1 MGKTLSVV
9 IPTLNR
15 YEYLKRTLVQIL
27 PQVERNQ
34 DEVELVVCC
43 NASKDETDTF
53 MKGLAESHPFI
64 QYHYFDEYVEVGASL
79 IRSVGQANGEY
90 VVLWGDDDIPFPYFV
105 ETILGIIHKY
115 PEVGIIHCNRLFG
128 RDAKYNIRGLEVH
141 DGEYYEN
148 DGLLD
153 LGDLVQ
159 KFTISLGFISS
170 LIFRRDCWE
179 KGKGNFSKEHY
190 GYEHLAMIVSGA
202 VGRKCYYYSLPV
214 EIQRNPLDRDFTVK
228 WPLYHFIGIPNM
240 LKDFD
245 RWGIT
250 KSAFDSWNVTGNGSF
265 AHFIWHMM
273 FTTLNRKMYMPLCKE
288 LNKYQKSLCRKLSTY
303 LIVYFFP
310 KSLFKWM
317 RNKFHNR

>member
-43 NASKDETDTF
+43 NASKDETDSF
-53 MKGLAESHPFI
+53 MKGLAKAHSFI
-64 QYHYFDEYVEVGASL
+64 KYHYFDEYVEVGASL
-79 IRSVGQANGEY
+79 IRSVGQACGEY

-228 WPLYHFIGIPNM
+228 WPLYHFIGVPNM
-240 LKDFD
+240 MKDFD
-245 RWGIT
+245 CWGVT
-250 KSAFDSWNVTGNGSF
+250 KNAFDNWNTTFNSSLIRF
-265 AHFIWHMM
+265 LWNMAY
-273 FTTLNRKMYMPLCKE
+273 TTLDRGNYKKKCKG
-288 LNKYQKSLCRKLSTY
+288 LNKYQTSKLRKFMTY
-303 LIVYFFP
+303 IIVYTFP
-310 KSLFKWM
+310 KSLFIMLRK
-317 RNKFHNR
+317 KLIK